1 MCSQIFINECKIHK
15 AYIVLL
21 PQLLTTLSEIKKGI
35 TPFFILF
42 HQIYFTYLSGVHCK
56 MSAHEC
62 MLDWSVLKT
71 MYISTKTYE
80 KNGAFKK
87 FEFQFKN

>member
-42 HQIYFTYLSGVHCK
+42 HQIYFTYLSDVHCK

-62 MLDWSVLKT
+62 MLDWSVLRT
-71 MYISTKTYE
+71 MYISTKIYE
-80 KNGAFKK
+80 KNGSYQKY
-87 FEFQFKN
+87 EFQFKN